1 MTLSL
6 TRLFILTLF
15 LGCTTIAAAA
25 RQSTQTAAAAA
36 ATISGR
42 VTVEGKAAPG
52 VEVLLLARN
61 NRSSVALA
69 RALTDTEGRFRLTGV
84 SAGSY
89 QVVPVAPT
97 LVAPPQ
103 TASGRGGRWLDI
115 SAGQNVEGV
124 DFALTRGGVI
134 TGQVTDA
141 EGLPVIA
148 ERVTLT
154 PVEGAAAERAA
165 LLSSNLSFETDD
177 RGIYRIYG
185 VPPGRYLV
193 SAGQSGSA
201 PPSGLRG
208 RKFYQRTFHPDATE
222 ELRAVAVEVSA
233 GAEVTNININLARP
247 ARTFA
252 VTGRITDSVSG
263 QPVAGVR
270 LSYGLLRDS
279 RQLINAP
286 ASNLRSGADGE
297 FKLNGLAPGRYVVY
311 VPASGESDA
320 YSEPLQFEVDNGDV
334 SGLDLKVQRGARL
347 SGVVVVEGA
356 TDTTILQR
364 LAHVPVSAFLYQPE
378 AISPATVPSRVNADG
393 SFLLSGLRP
402 GRLVVGS
409 AARLPTGFTLLRVE
423 RDGVVQQDGIRINSD
438 EQIAGVRVV
447 LAYGNYVVRGQMRL
461 AGGTPPPGTRF
472 FIYVR
477 REGPTILPRYP
488 AAEVGADG
496 RFVVEGLAAGDYEFV
511 LVARSPAVAGANVS
525 AKPPST
531 KMLVR
536 VGGASEPE
544 VALVL
549 NLNESKTETEK

>member
-1 MTLSL
+1 MARSL
-6 TRLFILTLF
+6 THLLILAVVV
-15 LGCTTIAAAA
+15 GCAAVAALA
-25 RQSTQTAAAAA
+25 RQSSPAAA

-42 VTVEGKAAPG
+42 ITVEGKAVPG
-52 VEVLLLARN
+52 VEVLLLGRS
-61 NRSSVALA
+61 NRSSAAIA
-69 RALTDTEGRFRLTGV
+69 RALTDAAGRFRLTGM

-89 QVVPVAPT
+89 QVVPVSPT
-97 LVAPPQ
+97 LVA
-103 TASGRGGRWLDI
+103 TAQAALGRGGRWLDI

-154 PVEGAAAERAA
+154 PVEGAAVVERAA
-165 LLSSNLSFETDD
+165 LPSSNLSFETDD

-193 SAGQSGSA
+193 SAGQGGDA

-208 RKFYQRTFHPDATE
+208 RRFYRRTFHPDATE

-233 GAEVTNININLARP
+233 GGEVTNININLARP

-252 VTGRITDSVSG
+252 VSGRITDSVSG
-263 QPVAGVR
+263 QPLVGVR
-270 LSYGLLRDS
+270 LGYGLLRDG
-279 RQLINAP
+279 RELINAP
-286 ASNLRSGADGE
+286 ASDLRSGAGGE
-297 FKLNGLAPGRYVVY
+297 FKLTGLAPGRYVVY
-311 VPASGESDA
+311 VPSSGESEV
-320 YSEPLQFEVDNGDV
+320 YGEPVQFEVESDDV
-334 SGLDLKVQRGARL
+334 GGLDVKVQRGARL

-356 TDTTILQR
+356 TDASVIKS

-378 AISPATVPSRVNADG
+378 AMSPATVPARVNPDG
-393 SFLLSGLRP
+393 SFILSGLRP
-402 GRLVVGS
+402 GRMVVGS

-423 RDGVVQQDGIRINSD
+423 RDGIVQQDGIRINSD
-438 EQIAGVRVV
+438 EHIAGVRVV
-447 LAYGNYVVRGQMRL
+447 LAYGNYVVRGRMQL
-461 AGGTPPPGTRF
+461 TGGTLPPGTRL

-488 AAEVGADG
+488 AAEVSADG

-511 LVARSPAVAGANVS
+511 LVARSPAMPGAAASADPPNTRQRVRVAGVA
-525 AKPPST
+525 
-531 KMLVR
+531 
-536 VGGASEPE
+536 EPE
-544 VALVL
+544 VTLVL
-549 NLNESKTETEK
+549 NLSESKTETEK